1 MNILGFNIDNQKT
14 VLGNS
19 IDTANEESPKGFN
32 EFLGDIKQPEKT
44 EGVSEE
50 VVNDSEI
57 DDESKNIE
65 EATLVVS
72 EGQENRN
79 FGIINI
85 SDADL
90 IENGKTIGSQ
100 LTITKLIDEIEKD
113 LASSENETLNIGNQV
128 LDNLETAEQSEILG
142 ETSLKAEN
150 DNNLQNE
157 SSNLIDNL
165 DALDNSANIMK
176 AAIDTQESNS
186 KIEVD
191 VDSNPE
197 ILNKQTI
204 TKGLQSENLQANF
217 LNGKIDSGKKQFNQ
231 ILADD
236 IQEAIDE
243 KSSLRKDL
251 IEEDDKNSKSN
262 LMFSYLKCKQ
272 I

>member
-1 MNILGFNIDNQKT
+1 MSSSRYKAAQ
-14 VLGNS
+14 
-19 IDTANEESPKGFN
+19 
-32 EFLGDIKQPEKT
+32 KT

-85 SDADL
+85 SNADL

-100 LTITKLIDEIEKD
+100 FTITKLIDEIEED

-128 LDNLETAEQSEILG
+128 LDNLETADQSEILG
-142 ETSLKAEN
+142 ETSLKSEN
-150 DNNLQNE
+150 DNNLQNQ
-157 SSNLIDNL
+157 SSNLIDNFA
-165 DALDNSANIMK
+165 ALDNSANIMK

-197 ILNKQTI
+197 ILNNQTT
-204 TKGLQSENLQANF
+204 TKGLQSENLQASF
-217 LNGKIDSGKKQFNQ
+217 
-231 ILADD
+231 
-236 IQEAIDE
+236 
-243 KSSLRKDL
+243 
-251 IEEDDKNSKSN
+251 
-262 LMFSYLKCKQ
+262 
-272 I
+272 

>member
-113 LASSENETLNIGNQV
+113 LASSENETLNIVNQV
-128 LDNLETAEQSEILG
+128 LDN
-142 ETSLKAEN
+142 
-150 DNNLQNE
+150 
-157 SSNLIDNL
+157 
-165 DALDNSANIMK
+165 
-176 AAIDTQESNS
+176 
-186 KIEVD
+186 
-191 VDSNPE
+191 
-197 ILNKQTI
+197 
-204 TKGLQSENLQANF
+204 
-217 LNGKIDSGKKQFNQ
+217 
-231 ILADD
+231 
-236 IQEAIDE
+236 
-243 KSSLRKDL
+243 
-251 IEEDDKNSKSN
+251 
-262 LMFSYLKCKQ
+262 
-272 I
+272 